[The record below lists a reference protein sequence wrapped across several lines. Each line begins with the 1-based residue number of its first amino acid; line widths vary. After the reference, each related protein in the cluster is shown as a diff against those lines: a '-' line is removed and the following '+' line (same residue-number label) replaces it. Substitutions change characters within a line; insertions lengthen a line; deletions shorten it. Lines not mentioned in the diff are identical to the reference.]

1 MNMINKEKNQLVMI
15 TLDRE
20 VLKSM
25 NQVCDAISK
34 TAKMKFTKSMLI
46 TKIYTEWL
54 EFQNQE
60 IEKALKEQDSKEEKK
75 NA

>member
-1 MNMINKEKNQLVMI
+1 MIMINKEKNQLVMI
-15 TLDRE
+15 TLDKD

-25 NQVCDAISK
+25 NKVCIAISK
-34 TAKMKFTKSMLI
+34 AAKMNFTKSMLI

-60 IEKALKEQDSKEEKK
+60 IEQALKEQNSEEEKK